1 LKPPEN
7 CKNIFYNILL
17 DDKILMD
24 LFDCTLNIVISRITN
39 FLPLIASDN
48 KELVKK
54 DVKSIRIENVE
65 GTERIIEM
73 VCYTLTLSFY

>member
-1 LKPPEN
+1 
-7 CKNIFYNILL
+7 
-17 DDKILMD
+17 
-24 LFDCTLNIVISRITN
+24 VISRITN